1 MQYYLIV
8 LCDNA
13 RTVFHV
19 SVACFSSGNMP
30 TSEHVTIH
38 SLLKTTTYTSQC
50 CLLGSKAM
58 VMWLKRIYQMILV
71 STLASFPH
79 SSTDQ
84 FLLQ

>member
-1 MQYYLIV
+1 MEETRLAQMQAKGQAVAMQYYLIV

-58 VMWLKRIYQMILV
+58 VMWLKH
-71 STLASFPH
+71 TK
-79 SSTDQ
+79 
-84 FLLQ
+84 